1 MRYALLTFAALLL
14 TVPAA
19 RADYAVLRSGQRLH
33 ITGYERDGEMV
44 RLQLEGGSVEVS
56 AADLVAVEPE
66 DFFPA
71 PLVAAPTGPFGKII
85 RDAAKKNGVDE
96 ALVSSV
102 IAAESNFN
110 PRAVSRKQARG
121 LMQLMPQTAA
131 RFSVSN
137 AFDPTQNVDAGSR
150 YLRELLERYNGDLG
164 LTLAAYNA
172 GPKSVEQ
179 YGGVPPFAE
188 THAYV
193 RRVERNLADRK
204 KKASKNGGSA
214 SPAEPTSPASAP
226 PR

>member
-1 MRYALLTFAALLL
+1 MRCALLTFAALLL

-33 ITGYERDGEMV
+33 ITGYERDGETV
-44 RLQLEGGSVEVS
+44 RLQVEGGRVEVT
-56 AADLVAVEPE
+56 AADLVAIEPE

-71 PLVAAPTGPFGKII
+71 PAAPTPTGPFGKII
-85 RDAAKKNGVDE
+85 REAAKKNGVDE

-110 PRAVSRKQARG
+110 PRAVSRKQALG

-131 RFSVSN
+131 RYAVSN
-137 AFDPTQNVDAGSR
+137 AFDPSQNVEAGSR
-150 YLRELLERYNGDLG
+150 YLHELLERYNGDLA
-164 LTLAAYNA
+164 LALAAYNA
-172 GPKSVEQ
+172 GPKNVEQ

-193 RRVERNLADRK
+193 RRVERNLAERK
-204 KKASKNGGSA
+204 KKGSKAGG
-214 SPAEPTSPASAP
+214 
-226 PR
+226 RDN